1 MAKTPRYGTSRDANE
16 PEIVEALR
24 AVGASV
30 LLIDDIDLI
39 VGFRGVNYLLE
50 VKTATGKLN
59 KKQEKFFRGWVGQ
72 VNIVRT
78 VDQALALIGAVS
90 AQFIV
95 MDR

>member
-1 MAKTPRYGTSRDANE
+1 MTKVLRYDAQRDANE
-16 PEIVEALR
+16 KEIVEALR

-30 LLIDDIDLI
+30 LLIDDVDLI

-50 VKTATGKLN
+50 VKMPKGRLN

-78 VDQALALIGAVS
+78 VDQALGLIEA
-90 AQFIV
+90 I
-95 MDR
+95 

>member
-1 MAKTPRYGTSRDANE
+1 MAKTPRYGTPRDANE
-16 PEIVEALR
+16 PEIVKALR

-50 VKTATGKLN
+50 VKTAKGRLN

-78 VDQALALIGAVS
+78 VEQALGLIGA
-90 AQFIV
+90 I
-95 MDR
+95 

>member
-1 MAKTPRYGTSRDANE
+1 MAKTPRYGTPRDANE
-16 PEIVEALR
+16 PEIVDALR

-30 LLIDDIDLI
+30 LLIDDIDLV

-59 KKQEKFFRGWVGQ
+59 KKQEKFFRGWLGQ

-78 VDQALALIGAVS
+78 VEQALGLIGA
-90 AQFIV
+90 I
-95 MDR
+95 

>member
-1 MAKTPRYGTSRDANE
+1 MAKTPRYGTPRDANE

-50 VKTATGKLN
+50 VKTAKGKLN

-78 VDQALALIGAVS
+78 AIQALGLIGA
-90 AQFIV
+90 I
-95 MDR
+95 

>member
-1 MAKTPRYGTSRDANE
+1 MTKVLRYAAKRDENE
-16 PEIVEALR
+16 QEIVDALR

-50 VKTATGKLN
+50 VKTPKGRLN

-78 VDQALALIGAVS
+78 ADQALALIGA
-90 AQFIV
+90 I
-95 MDR
+95 

>member
-1 MAKTPRYGTSRDANE
+1 MTKVIRYDAKRDENE
-16 PEIVEALR
+16 QEIVDALR

-78 VDQALALIGAVS
+78 VDQALGLIGA
-90 AQFIV
+90 I
-95 MDR
+95 